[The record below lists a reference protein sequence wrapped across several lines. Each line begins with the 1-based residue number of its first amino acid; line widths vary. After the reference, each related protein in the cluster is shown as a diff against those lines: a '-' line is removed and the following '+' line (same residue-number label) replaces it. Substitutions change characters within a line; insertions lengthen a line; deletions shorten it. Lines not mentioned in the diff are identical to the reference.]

1 MKPLAV
7 SAVLM
12 FAAVAPL
19 IAQNPAPRPE
29 ETEVWK
35 PVPSV
40 VTPGK
45 GALEAPSDAIIL
57 FNGQDENEWVSTQD
71 HSPAKWD
78 VAGGVL
84 TVNKQAGNID
94 TKRSFTNY
102 QLHLEWREP
111 EGITGS
117 GQARG
122 NSGVFLVFFFEQKTA
137 YEIQVLDSYNN
148 ATYVN

>member
-1 MKPLAV
+1 MKPPAV

-12 FAAVAPL
+12 FVAVAPL

-84 TVNKQAGNID
+84 TVNKQTGNIE
-94 TKRSFTNY
+94 TKRSFTN
-102 QLHLEWREP
+102 
-111 EGITGS
+111 
-117 GQARG
+117 
-122 NSGVFLVFFFEQKTA
+122 
-137 YEIQVLDSYNN
+137 
-148 ATYVN
+148 